1 MAFRKGESGN
11 PEGRPKGAKNRATH
25 ELRQWIGDF
34 LTEKFPELKQG
45 FEQLEPYQQ
54 WSIVEKLLQYSVP
67 KMQSVS
73 VEAMVEAETRA
84 LADLMVKAPEQAVDL
99 LLKKLRES
107 DENNE

>member
-1 MAFRKGESGN
+1 M
-11 PEGRPKGAKNRATH
+11 
-25 ELRQWIGDF
+25 
-34 LTEKFPELKQG
+34 
-45 FEQLEPYQQ
+45 EPYQQ

-67 KMQSVS
+67 KMQAVS

>member
-1 MAFRKGESGN
+1 MAFKKGESGN

-54 WSIVEKLLQYSVP
+54 WSIVEKLLQYSIP
-67 KMQSVS
+67 KMQAVS

-84 LADLMVKAPEQAVDL
+84 LAELLEKAPDEAVDL
-99 LLKKLRES
+99 IIAKMKSTETHK
-107 DENNE
+107 